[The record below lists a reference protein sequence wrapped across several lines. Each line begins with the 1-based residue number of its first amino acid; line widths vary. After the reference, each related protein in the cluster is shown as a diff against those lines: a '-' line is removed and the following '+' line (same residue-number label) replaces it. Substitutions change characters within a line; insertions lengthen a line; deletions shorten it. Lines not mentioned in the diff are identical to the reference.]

1 MKIALGL
8 GCDRGTPVQTLA
20 LAVAQALVRAGHTP
34 ADVAAVASITL
45 KADEPGLL
53 ALAAQHGWALR
64 FYPPAQLATVT
75 VPNPSEAVRRHTG
88 TPSVGE
94 AAALLAAGAADAS
107 ALLVEKHKVRGDDGR
122 HATASVARCT
132 ALPAAPWPAPNFPHP
147 NPNPNPTF

>member
-20 LAVAQALVRAGHTP
+20 SAVAQALARVGAGP
-34 ADVAAVASITL
+34 ADVAAMASITL

-53 ALAAQHGWALR
+53 ALAAQHGWTPI
-64 FYPPAQLATVT
+64 FYPPTQLATVT

-94 AAALLAAGAADAS
+94 AAALLVAGAEDAS

-122 HATASVARCT
+122 HATVSVARC
-132 ALPAAPWPAPNFPHP
+132 AGPPVAPWPHPHP
-147 NPNPNPTF
+147 PVPTC